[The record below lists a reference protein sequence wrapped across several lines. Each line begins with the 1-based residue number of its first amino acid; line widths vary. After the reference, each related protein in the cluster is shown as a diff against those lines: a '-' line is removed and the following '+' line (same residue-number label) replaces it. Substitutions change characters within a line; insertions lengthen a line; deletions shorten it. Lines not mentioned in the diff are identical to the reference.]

1 MTKLTKLKLDKKNH
15 HYLYLVSI
23 ASERIE
29 TAPAGI
35 NDLDFKALNRRWFD
49 CRDKDKKNISVL
61 DSLIEDPFQGAGF
74 QKAHLKIPPS
84 SHGSAKQSRNC
95 SSNVRGIRIF

>member
-1 MTKLTKLKLDKKNH
+1 MTKMTKLKLNKKSH

-35 NDLDFKALNRRWFD
+35 NDLDFKALNRRWW
-49 CRDKDKKNISVL
+49 
-61 DSLIEDPFQGAGF
+61 
-74 QKAHLKIPPS
+74 
-84 SHGSAKQSRNC
+84 NC
-95 SSNVRGIRIF
+95 TN